1 MRNILLEYGLEIKSL
16 TINKLLVI
24 FSISLP
30 LTTVLHFV
38 KQYVYSDWEFL
49 IYLFMLIM
57 LDTLCGVILA
67 VKKGKF
73 NSERLSKFFLKLAL
87 YCIVLIA
94 VHVIINFKVN
104 GEHPP
109 FLGWFDDFVFS
120 AMIAR
125 EGVSIFEKI
134 ALLYPGLFPK
144 WLLKK
149 LEYFDNTGN
158 LPTNDQP

>member
-1 MRNILLEYGLEIKSL
+1 MRNILLEYGMEIKSL
-16 TINKLLVI
+16 TFTKMLLI
-24 FSISLP
+24 IGISLP
-30 LTTVLHFV
+30 VTTVLQFV
-38 KQYVYSDWEFL
+38 RLYVYSDWEFL

-57 LDTLCGVILA
+57 LDTLCGVVLA
-67 VKKGKF
+67 VKRGKF
-73 NSERLSKFFLKLAL
+73 HSERLGKLFLKLGL

-104 GEHPP
+104 GAHPP

-158 LPTNDQP
+158 IPTNDQP